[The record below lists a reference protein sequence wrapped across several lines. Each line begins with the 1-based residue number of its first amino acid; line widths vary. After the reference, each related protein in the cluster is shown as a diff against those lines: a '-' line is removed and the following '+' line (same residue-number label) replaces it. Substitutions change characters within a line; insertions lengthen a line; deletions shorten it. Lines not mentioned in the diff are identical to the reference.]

1 MRSRNGLRLAVF
13 FALSTVLSGCLSLG
27 DGAVTRQDNV
37 MTRAALAGGEVIVVP
52 PQGYCIQ
59 KDSLKSRRDGGF
71 ALVASC
77 ERLTGFVSGYQ
88 VPPVVMT
95 ISAVERDSTAPEPS
109 AAEVSAGLGDRQV
122 LRRLHGDGLTVV
134 QVMDP
139 APLSVESDPKHWRGM
154 MVINGHM
161 VGLALYGAKGS
172 AETGERGLTQLMW
185 LAEQIREES
194 PQRPRPAT
202 AFEVADV
209 PADTGRKGAEPDQP
223 RVQRTGLGAIRPVA
237 RPGTPGALQELP
249 VDVTTEAPAAKDAEG
264 GKAKPILRNI
274 FGRIFS

>member
-1 MRSRNGLRLAVF
+1 
-13 FALSTVLSGCLSLG
+13 
-27 DGAVTRQDNV
+27 
-37 MTRAALAGGEVIVVP
+37 
-52 PQGYCIQ
+52 
-59 KDSLKSRRDGGF
+59 
-71 ALVASC
+71 
-77 ERLTGFVSGYQ
+77 
-88 VPPVVMT
+88 
-95 ISAVERDSTAPEPS
+95 
-109 AAEVSAGLGDRQV
+109 V

-134 QVMDP
+134 QVVDP

-161 VGLALYGAKGS
+161 VGLALYGAKDS

-194 PQRPRPAT
+194 PQRPRPAA

-209 PADTGRKGAEPDQP
+209 PAGAGTQDAEPDQP

-249 VDVTTEAPAAKDAEG
+249 IAAPAGAQAVKDAED